1 MAGVNKVQIIGRL
14 GSDPEIRYTQDGVA
28 VANFSIATSESWND
42 KSSGEKKE
50 STEWHRIVAWQK
62 LAEICGEYLK
72 KGKEV
77 YIEGRLKTR
86 SWDKDG
92 VKHYMTEIH
101 ASDMQMLG
109 SKGDPIKPG
118 ATNPIDD
125 IDIPF

>member
-1 MAGVNKVQIIGRL
+1 MSGLNKVMIIGRL
-14 GSDPEIRYTQDGVA
+14 GSDPEIRYTQDGAA

-50 STEWHRIVAWQK
+50 STEWHRIVAWKK
-62 LAEICGEYLK
+62 LAETCGEYLK

-101 ASDMQMLG
+101 ASYMQMLG
-109 SKGDPIKPG
+109 SKGDPIKPSD
-118 ATNPIDD
+118 NNHED

>member
-14 GSDPEIRYTQDGVA
+14 GSDPEIHYTQDGAA

-50 STEWHRIVAWQK
+50 NTEWHRIVAWQK

-101 ASDMQMLG
+101 ASYMQMLG
-109 SKGDPIKPG
+109 SKGDPIKPSD
-118 ATNPIDD
+118 NNHED

>member
-1 MAGVNKVQIIGRL
+1 MSGINKVHLIGRL
-14 GSDPEIRYTQDGVA
+14 GDDPTIRYTQDGAA

-50 STEWHRIVAWQK
+50 STEWHRIVAWKK
-62 LAEICGEYLK
+62 LAETCGEYLK

-101 ASDMQMLG
+101 ASYMQMLG
-109 SKGDPIKPG
+109 SKGEPIKPSD
-118 ATNPIDD
+118 NNHED

>member
-1 MAGVNKVQIIGRL
+1 MSGLNKVMIIGRL
-14 GSDPEIRYTQDGVA
+14 GSDPEIRYTQDGAA

-101 ASDMQMLG
+101 ASYMQMLG
-109 SKGDPIKPG
+109 GNGSPVSPIPKPKV
-118 ATNPIDD
+118 DD
-125 IDIPF
+125 DDIPF

>member
-1 MAGVNKVQIIGRL
+1 MSGLNKVMIIGRL
-14 GSDPEIRYTQDGVA
+14 GSDPEIRYTQDGAA

-101 ASDMQMLG
+101 ASYMQMLG
-109 SKGDPIKPG
+109 SKCEPIKPSD
-118 ATNPIDD
+118 NNHED